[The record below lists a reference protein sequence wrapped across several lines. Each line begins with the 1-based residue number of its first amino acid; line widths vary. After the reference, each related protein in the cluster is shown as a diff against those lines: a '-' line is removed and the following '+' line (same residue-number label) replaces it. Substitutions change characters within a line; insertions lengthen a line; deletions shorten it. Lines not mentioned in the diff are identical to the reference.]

1 MFIPDETF
9 KGIIF
14 QELEKGDKSISSL
27 HRMLVEEGHKVHRLV
42 LTGYLKAMEEMGVLT
57 SRDFPPSKV
66 YSISSGTEKDI
77 YESVKIVSANLEE
90 ISPSKRHE
98 IILYFFQKLFKRPV
112 FLEELARAGCTID
125 PESFAVR
132 ISNEERLE
140 LKKILAKK
148 NIKIPMKDQAY
159 VIHDAAYDTEYD
171 LIIQHLILDKYKIAG
186 LAIDTKQ
193 TKLGV

>member
-27 HRMLVEEGHKVHRLV
+27 HRMLIEEGHKVHRLV

-66 YSISSGTEKDI
+66 YSISPCIEKDI

-112 FLEELARAGCTID
+112 FLEELDRAGCTAD

-159 VIHDAAYDTEYD
+159 VTHDVAYDTEYD